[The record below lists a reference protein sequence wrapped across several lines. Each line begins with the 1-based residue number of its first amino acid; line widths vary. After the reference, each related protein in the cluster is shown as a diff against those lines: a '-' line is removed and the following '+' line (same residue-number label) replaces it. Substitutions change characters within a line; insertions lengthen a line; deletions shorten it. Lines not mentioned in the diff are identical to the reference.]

1 MLVSDENLLV
11 RRCVFSV
18 FARLGAVGERNSPK
32 TGLSYLQRTPL
43 AQIANYVDRKKQHA
57 NEQ

>member
-1 MLVSDENLLV
+1 MLVSNGNLLV
-11 RRCVFSV
+11 RRCVLSV
-18 FARLGAVGERNSPK
+18 FARLGAVGKRNSPK
-32 TGLSYLQRTPL
+32 TGLSYLQRTSL